1 MATHLTRLAF
11 GRAKPH
17 GGEVTDTDW
26 EQFERDH
33 LAASFPDGFT
43 VIHASGG
50 WRDAATGVT
59 IREPSVIVEVAQD
72 GSREAARAIQ
82 IVATVYK
89 TIFQQDAVM
98 VTTVPCTVD
107 FY

>member
-1 MATHLTRLAF
+1 MLSHLTRLAF
-11 GRAKPH
+11 GRARPN
-17 GGEVTDTDW
+17 GGSVSDTDW
-26 EQFERDH
+26 QEFERDH
-33 LAASFPDGFT
+33 LAASFPAGFT

-59 IREPSVIVEVAQD
+59 ITEPSVIVEVAQD
-72 GSREAARAIQ
+72 GSPEAARAIG

-107 FY
+107 FI